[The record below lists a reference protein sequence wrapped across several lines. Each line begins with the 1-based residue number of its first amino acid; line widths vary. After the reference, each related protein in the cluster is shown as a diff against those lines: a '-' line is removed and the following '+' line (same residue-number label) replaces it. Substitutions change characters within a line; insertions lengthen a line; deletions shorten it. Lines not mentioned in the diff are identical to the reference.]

1 MRRELHHNVMEI
13 EVISTEFIK
22 PSNPTPDNLKIH
34 KLSLLDQLMHSR
46 YSALVFFYQGHDT
59 TLSTSQISRTL
70 KSSLSQSLT
79 RFYPFAGKIKDRLS
93 IECDDGGIPFS
104 VARAQSSLSRFLD
117 RPDPRAIQDF
127 LPGATFKLVDTGSRV
142 AMVQMT
148 AFACG
153 GIAVG
158 MLVAHVVADGV
169 GMSTFLKAW
178 AARAHE
184 SMDDVWP
191 DFDTTLSLFPQYEA
205 FPEKLSFASVY
216 APCYQRGWCG
226 ARRLVFDASA
236 IARMKDK
243 ATSSRLQKPSRVEAV
258 SALICKSM
266 MAAVNPKPKAM
277 LMAHYVDLRRR
288 ATPTIPNYAVGNHLF
303 LAVARFCPT
312 ESNDLAIIAGRLR
325 EATARVDGDL
335 VKGLQGEGGF
345 LKLREA
351 VGEIKEVISGGM
363 NGGGGGNI
371 NNNKLDYLGFTSMC
385 NFGLYEINFG
395 WGNPA
400 WVTSI
405 GLPGKK
411 PIEIPNINYVFLS
424 DTRCGNGIEAWILS
438 DENRLLALEK
448 DPEILE
454 FAVVDPSPL
463 KMLLKSNL

>member
-1 MRRELHHNVMEI
+1 MEI
-13 EVISTEFIK
+13 EVMSTELIK
-22 PSNPTPDNLKIH
+22 PANPTPDNLKIH
-34 KLSLLDQLMHSR
+34 KISLLDQLMHSR
-46 YSALVFFYQGHDT
+46 YSALVFFYQRRHT
-59 TLSTSQISRTL
+59 ALATSRISQAL
-70 KSSLSQSLT
+70 KSSLSQTLT

-93 IECDDGGIPFS
+93 IECDDGGVAFS
-104 VARAQSSLSRFLD
+104 VARARWSLSWFLD

-127 LPGATFKLVDTGSRV
+127 LPGDTFKLADTGSRV
-142 AMVQMT
+142 AMIQVT
-148 AFACG
+148 SFACG

-158 MLVAHVVADGV
+158 ALVAHMVTDGI

-178 AARAHE
+178 AARARE

-191 DFDTTLSLFPQYEA
+191 DFNTTPSLFPQYEA
-205 FPEKLSFASVY
+205 FPEELTFASAC
-216 APCYQRGWCG
+216 APCYQRGWSS
-226 ARRLVFDASA
+226 ARRLVFDGST

-243 ATSSRLQKPSRVEAV
+243 ATSSQLQKPSRVEAV

-266 MAAVNPKPKAM
+266 MAAANPKPKAM

-303 LAVARFCPT
+303 LAVAQFCPA
-312 ESNDLAIIAGRLR
+312 ESNDLPIIAGRLR

-335 VKGLQGEGGF
+335 AKGLQGEGGF

-351 VGEIKEVISGGM
+351 VVEIKEVISGGS
-363 NGGGGGNI
+363 GDRG
-371 NNNKLDYLGFTSMC
+371 NNNKREYLGFTSMC

-400 WVTSI
+400 WVTSV

-411 PIEIPNINYVFLS
+411 PMEIPSINYVFLS
-424 DTRCGNGIEAWILS
+424 DTRCGNGIEAWVLS

-463 KMLLKSNL
+463 KMMLKSNL